1 MHWQQHY
8 ITEIKNWE
16 SERKESAL
24 IEKDILTFSLSL
36 NFSKGRQ
43 AGREARLVR
52 EHFLTIDA
60 AASAGSAAW
69 LMAAVVQ
76 THTLTNLHTE

>member
-24 IEKDILTFSLSL
+24 IEKDILTFSLSR
-36 NFSKGRQ
+36 SVSVKAGRQ
-43 AGREARLVR
+43 GGRLVGAKAFP
-52 EHFLTIDA
+52 H
-60 AASAGSAAW
+60 
-69 LMAAVVQ
+69 
-76 THTLTNLHTE
+76 N